1 MGEGKKIWKRRIGGG
16 DYDLLHTKRGTISE
30 WRQTGRGFVKKSAQL
45 SSDFTN
51 GMVNSRRETRSRIQL
66 KR

>member
-1 MGEGKKIWKRRIGGG
+1 MGERNMEKRRGGG
-16 DYDLLHTKRGTISE
+16 DYDGLHAKMGTISE

-45 SSDFTN
+45 SSDFTC
-51 GMVNSRRETRSRIQL
+51 GTVNSRRETRSRIQL